1 MGNCLGSAGGGGD
14 GAGLKDDLQRGVDTT
29 SRIKGFTQGRLNTPL
44 EQAGI
49 PKNAQL
55 VDPKYFPPLEESMDK
70 LLVFK
75 DMPRAQKRKVLSQM
89 WEIEVE
95 PGQILIQEG
104 ATGDDAQEMYVVK
117 SGYFEVFI
125 NHNGARL
132 RVNRK
137 ETGDVFGEVA
147 LLYDTP
153 RNATVAATSKAV
165 LCVLNRYTFRSLMRG
180 EET

>member
-55 VDPKYFPPLEESMDK
+55 VDPKYFPPLEESMDN

-75 DMPRAQKRKVLSQM
+75 DMPRAQKRKVRT
-89 WEIEVE
+89 
-95 PGQILIQEG
+95 
-104 ATGDDAQEMYVVK
+104 ACT
-117 SGYFEVFI
+117 
-125 NHNGARL
+125 ART
-132 RVNRK
+132 RPYRPYGPYCPYAPVRRR
-137 ETGDVFGEVA
+137 TRRD
-147 LLYDTP
+147 
-153 RNATVAATSKAV
+153 
-165 LCVLNRYTFRSLMRG
+165 
-180 EET
+180 